1 VIVRTLDSRGRVCVL
16 DIDAVAFAVYE
27 SRTLRDTVTNA
38 VAEERSVRVH
48 LRGIDQP
55 IWLHPDAWPIFERAS
70 ELQVEIVK
78 GTFEARDGHS
88 RKFASASK

>member
-1 VIVRTLDSRGRVCVL
+1 MIVRTLDSRCRLCVL
-16 DIDAVAFAVYE
+16 DLNAVAFAVYE

-55 IWLHPDAWPIFERAS
+55 IWLHPGAWPIFERLS
-70 ELQVEIVK
+70 EQQQEITD
-78 GTFEARDGHS
+78 GTFEPRDGYS